1 MCRSTEEEKG
11 HKAVPRLTTA
21 TVGQA
26 LHYAEWQ
33 KTLLYPPPPYTLLM
47 SAREHVNS
55 STIFC
60 SCVPGCCCLVFLRSG
75 KELLKASYS

>member
-26 LHYAEWQ
+26 LHYAELQ
-33 KTLLYPPPPYTLLM
+33 KTLLYPPL
-47 SAREHVNS
+47 H
-55 STIFC
+55 
-60 SCVPGCCCLVFLRSG
+60 LVDVSKRTRQQQHHIL
-75 KELLKASYS
+75 

>member
-26 LHYAEWQ
+26 LHYAELQ
-33 KTLLYPPPPYTLLM
+33 KTILYPPPL
-47 SAREHVNS
+47 H
-55 STIFC
+55 
-60 SCVPGCCCLVFLRSG
+60 LVDVSKRTRQQQHHIL
-75 KELLKASYS
+75 

>member
-26 LHYAEWQ
+26 LHYAELQ
-33 KTLLYPPPPYTLLM
+33 KTLLYPPPPI
-47 SAREHVNS
+47 H
-55 STIFC
+55 
-60 SCVPGCCCLVFLRSG
+60 LVD
-75 KELLKASYS
+75 ASKRTRQQQHHIL